1 MVTRPR
7 LLTPVA
13 EPERLAMAVEG
24 VRPIPKG
31 GRHAGTTLGALSLSL
46 WGLRGGCEYEGS
58 WRVWVQSAH
67 SRALDQG
74 R

>member
-13 EPERLAMAVEG
+13 EPERLAMAVGG
-24 VRPIPKG
+24 VRPVPKG
-31 GRHAGTTLGALSLSL
+31 GRHAGTLGALSPSL
-46 WGLRGGCEYEGS
+46 WGLRGGCEYQGS

-67 SRALDQG
+67 FRALDQG